1 MTRRRRKNMKGLYIH
16 IPFCVRKCEYCDFV
30 SFPGVERERDA
41 YITALISEM
50 ELYKGES
57 VDTVFIGGGT
67 PTALTA
73 PQLSRVLSAAR
84 ESFDIAPGAEI
95 TVEAN
100 PGTVTDDK
108 ISALLAGGVDRVS
121 VGVQS
126 FNDIELRA
134 IGRIHDAAAAEET
147 VEKLYAAGFKN
158 ISIDLMA
165 SLPYQTADSFKKSL
179 ERAVALPIKH
189 ISVYSLIIEDGTP
202 IKRKYEEGIY
212 KLPDEDADRELYRFT
227 AEFLKRHGFERYE
240 ISNYAVPGYESGHN
254 LKYWDCAEY
263 FGIGLA
269 AHSYTDGVR
278 RYNTADIKKY
288 LSGSFGEDE
297 TILTDEDK
305 RGEYMMLGL
314 RKTAGVSAAVFK
326 DMFGVGLYDA
336 YKAAIDKFTRA
347 GALEFSGG
355 FLRLTERGLDIANTV
370 MCEFI

>member
-1 MTRRRRKNMKGLYIH
+1 MSRRRENMKGLYIH

-30 SFPGVERERDA
+30 SFPGMERERDA
-41 YITALISEM
+41 YISALISEM
-50 ELYKGES
+50 ELYKGER

-67 PTALTA
+67 PTALA
-73 PQLSRVLSAAR
+73 AGQLSRVLLAVR
-84 ESFDIAPGAEI
+84 ETFDIAPGAEI

-108 ISALLAGGVDRVS
+108 ISALLVGGVNRVS

-126 FNDIELRA
+126 FNDNELRA

-147 VEKLYAAGFKN
+147 VEKLYTAGFKN

-202 IKRKYEEGIY
+202 IKQKYEDGVY
-212 KLPDEDADRELYRFT
+212 SLPDEDADRELYHFT
-227 AEFLKRHGFERYE
+227 AEFLKRRGFERYE
-240 ISNYAVPGYESGHN
+240 ISNYAVPGYESAHN
-254 LKYWDCAEY
+254 LKYWDCAGY
-263 FGIGLA
+263 LGIGLA
-269 AHSYTDGVR
+269 AHSYLDGVR
-278 RYNTADIKKY
+278 RYNTSDIKKY

-297 TILTDEDK
+297 VTLTDEDK

-314 RKTAGVSAAVFK
+314 RKTAGVSAAAFK
-326 DMFGVGLYDA
+326 DMFGIGLYDA
-336 YKAAIDKFTRA
+336 YKDEIDKFTRA

-355 FLRLTERGLDIANTV
+355 LLRLTERGLDIANTV